1 MALTVEGDRVSQPT
15 LDEERLLVERARRN
29 RQAFAELYD
38 RYADR
43 VYAYAYKR
51 TRSHENAQ
59 DITSDTFLLALEN
72 IERYEWRNV
81 PFSAWLYRIASNQ
94 IALHYRKYRPC
105 LPIDDLVIRDTETDL
120 EREAE
125 RISDAQDVRRALSL
139 LSKDQRR
146 AVELR
151 YTQDM
156 RAGDIAAEMHRT
168 EGSVRLLL
176 HRASNSLRSQILPL
190 SA

>member
-1 MALTVEGDRVSQPT
+1 MALTVEGDRVAQPT

-94 IALHYRKYRPC
+94 IAMHYRKYRPC
-105 LPIDDLVIRDTETDL
+105 LPIDDLVIRDTETNL
-120 EREAE
+120 EREVE